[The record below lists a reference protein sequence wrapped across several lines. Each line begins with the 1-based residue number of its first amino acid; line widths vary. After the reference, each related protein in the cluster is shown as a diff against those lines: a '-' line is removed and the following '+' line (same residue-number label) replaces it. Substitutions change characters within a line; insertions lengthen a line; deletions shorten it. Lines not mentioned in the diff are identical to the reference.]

1 MSSSNRRNTSPRTY
15 HHLIS
20 RIAHKVYFMTDEVRN
35 DFIEM
40 IRRSADF
47 CGIQL
52 VAWCIMSNHFHI
64 LAYLPEPEHLDES
77 EILRRY
83 GVLKGKSRRSDLEK
97 ELAKLRGNKDVGE
110 SAVAA
115 RLSDITAS
123 MHKIGVFMK
132 IVKQWLTQDYNRRY
146 SHAGTLWESVY
157 KDILVPDRP
166 GELAKRAAYI
176 HLNPVRAA
184 IGLAFDEYAWSSL
197 TALRKGDDVAIRGMR
212 RIYGE
217 EASPSEMLDAHKHL
231 MAELLEQ
238 IKFERA
244 VDVARRRDAGFE
256 QATDPLTDEAL
267 VAQAAEHLKR
277 VMDASVEDKAIRR
290 TRGRPKNM
298 TLLADV
304 SRILRENPKMP
315 VASIA
320 EAAGCPLSTA
330 YACIRQIHREE
341 NSKKSRTEV

>member
-1 MSSSNRRNTSPRTY
+1 MSSSNRRNTSLRTY

-52 VAWCIMSNHFHI
+52 VAWCIMSNHFH
-64 LAYLPEPEHLDES
+64 LLVYLPEAEQLDES

-83 GVLKGKSRRSDLEK
+83 CVLKGKSRLAVLEK
-97 ELAKLRGNKDVGE
+97 ELSKLRENKDGGE
-110 SAVAA
+110 AAVVA
-115 RLSDITAS
+115 RLSEISAT

-146 SHAGTLWESVY
+146 SHTGTLWESVY
-157 KDILVPDRP
+157 KDVLVPDKP
-166 GELAKRAAYI
+166 SELAKRAAYI

-184 IGLAFDEYAWSSL
+184 IGVSFDEYAWSSL
-197 TALRKGDDVAIRGMR
+197 TAMRKGDDVAIRGMR

-217 EASPSEMLDAHKHL
+217 EASHSEMLEAHKHL

-244 VDVARRRDAGFE
+244 VDVARKRAAGFE
-256 QATDPLTDEAL
+256 QATDPLTEEAQI
-267 VAQAAEHLKR
+267 AQAAEHLKK
-277 VMDASVEDKAIRR
+277 VMAASVEDKVIRR
-290 TRGRPKNM
+290 MRGRPNRYDESLW
-298 TLLADV
+298 TA
-304 SRILRENPKMP
+304 IEQLRKENPKMSG
-315 VASIA
+315 AAIA
-320 EAAGCPLSTA
+320 EATGHPVSTV
-330 YACIRQIHREE
+330 YCYLRRMNRGLKLQ
-341 NSKKSRTEV
+341 